1 MNTLDI
7 AKAVTE
13 DDINNAN
20 ELFKIYDEGEVACAK
35 EVNSI
40 CVEKG
45 LNPYRLDT
53 VFALTYARL
62 NK

>member
-7 AKAVTE
+7 AKAITE
-13 DDINNAN
+13 EDIKNAN
-20 ELFKIYDEGEVACAK
+20 ELFKIYDESKAACAK
-35 EVNSI
+35 EVNAI